1 MRNLLIGILLGGIL
15 SSGLAWAGHDL
26 LEQMQQRQERFDQQV
41 ERQQQQMQRN
51 NDNLERMTKPPC

>member
-1 MRNLLIGILLGGIL
+1 MRHLIL
-15 SSGLAWAGHDL
+15 SFIMGFLMATGLAWAGHDL

-51 NDNLERMTKPPC
+51 NDNLERMIKPPC